1 MLLLPTPSGPVEFF
15 VPQIDYELNLILISD
30 PENCL
35 TKKLLKL
42 NSSSFLPYRFYSE
55 SKEKISFF
63 NCSSVRKQHLRNLD
77 LVNQNSQDMTTCP
90 IYASSSDESVIE
102 LDLESCTK
110 MFDVSRNFSA
120 MDLRSNQLSLSW
132 PIPNCTVCSAKGKK
146 CRWKN
151 NATKGGGGGDIEC
164 FVCNVE
170 RKTIQISKSV
180 IFATAGSILLGLVT
194 IALVKIYLHFRE
206 KEEDRVRID
215 KFLEDYRAQKPA
227 RFSYADIKRITSGFK
242 EKLGEGAH
250 GTVFKGK
257 L

>member
-1 MLLLPTPSGPVEFF
+1 MLLILLLLINSSSSDDECTESSCGHNQPIIRFPFQLIKDSQDQCVYPKFCLHCTENKNTMLLLPTPSGPVEFF

-151 NATKGGGGGDIEC
+151 NATKGGGGDIEC

-170 RKTIQISKSV
+170 RKTNPNFKICYFRYCRFNSV
-180 IFATAGSILLGLVT
+180 GVS
-194 IALVKIYLHFRE
+194 HHC
-206 KEEDRVRID
+206 
-215 KFLEDYRAQKPA
+215 
-227 RFSYADIKRITSGFK
+227 FS
-242 EKLGEGAH
+242 
-250 GTVFKGK
+250 
-257 L
+257 